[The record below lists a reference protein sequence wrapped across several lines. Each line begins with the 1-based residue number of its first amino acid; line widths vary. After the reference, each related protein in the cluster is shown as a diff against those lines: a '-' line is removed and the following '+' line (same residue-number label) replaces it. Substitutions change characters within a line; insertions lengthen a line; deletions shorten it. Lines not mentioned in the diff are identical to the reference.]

1 MTVYGNGKYVN
12 DWVIVVVYK
21 WAQKHHQ
28 VFFKLEMLRQI
39 FFMKLQSVEPEILVE
54 LYDYQSVECGS
65 AMLTSPYQPFIDE
78 GLVEIDGTVC
88 SQEG

>member
-1 MTVYGNGKYVN
+1 
-12 DWVIVVVYK
+12 
-21 WAQKHHQ
+21 
-28 VFFKLEMLRQI
+28 
-39 FFMKLQSVEPEILVE
+39 MKLQSVEPEILVE